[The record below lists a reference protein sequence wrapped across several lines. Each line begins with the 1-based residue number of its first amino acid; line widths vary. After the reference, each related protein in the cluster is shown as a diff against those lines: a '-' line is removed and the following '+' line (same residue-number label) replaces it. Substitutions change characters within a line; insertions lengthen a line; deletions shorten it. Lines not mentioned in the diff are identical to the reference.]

1 MIVEVRGKK
10 LSVEKQGTGEPVVLL
25 HGLGS
30 SANVWEPQVRALA
43 DRFTLLR
50 YDLEGAG
57 RSPYAG
63 TLSVASWVDDLVAIL
78 EANKIS
84 KARFVGHSLGTL
96 ILQHFAAAH
105 PDRIEKLVFIGVNRA
120 PPEARRQAIKER
132 VAKVRAEGIDVIADT
147 IVKGGLS
154 PHSFA
159 NKPEVV
165 AFVRELLTRQPVE
178 GYARSCEAMGAS
190 VAADI
195 TRIKCPVLILAG
207 RDDAVSPVA
216 NGEGLAAE
224 LPSAT
229 LKIIEQC
236 GHWHPIEQPAEV
248 TKALA
253 GFL

>member
-10 LSVEKQGTGEPVVLL
+10 LSVEKQGTGDPVVLL

-30 SANVWEPQVRALA
+30 SANVWEPQVRVLA

-50 YDLEGAG
+50 YDLEGMG

-63 TLSVASWVDDLVAIL
+63 DLSVASWVDDLVAIL
-78 EANKIS
+78 DANKIA

-96 ILQHFAAAH
+96 ILQHFAAKY
-105 PDRIEKLVFIGVNRA
+105 PERIEKLVFIGVNRA

-132 VAKVRAEGIDVIADT
+132 VAKVRGEGIDGISDG
-147 IVKGGLS
+147 IVKGGVS
-154 PHSFA
+154 PHTFA

-195 TRIKCPVLILAG
+195 SKIKCPLLVIAG

-216 NGEGLAAE
+216 NGEGIVAE
-224 LPSAT
+224 LPHAR
-229 LKIIEQC
+229 LVIIEQC

-248 TKALA
+248 TQALA